1 MPRPNLSRKI
11 HSWIVNG
18 CTSFNL
24 VLGMATVMLS
34 CHGML
39 GWASL
44 CLLGSV
50 VWDAADGFLAR
61 RWQVAS
67 EFGAQLD
74 SLADMTSFAVG
85 GGAFV
90 YGWFQG
96 HLPLWLVVPLSCWFG
111 LTGAWRL
118 ARFNVG
124 PKLVGEFY
132 GLPTTAVATLVA
144 VTYITCPELAYCWPG
159 ALLAAILAGLMVSPL
174 PYPKFTRVVE
184 LPRWLM
190 ILLPLAG
197 LFHLDW
203 TVWTVS
209 SVYLLSGPYIWLRR
223 RSSEMNEFQGVA
235 TH

>member
-1 MPRPNLSRKI
+1 
-11 HSWIVNG
+11 
-18 CTSFNL
+18 
-24 VLGMATVMLS
+24 MATVMFS

-39 GWASL
+39 GWAAL

-74 SLADMTSFAVG
+74 SLADMTSFGIG

-96 HLPLWLVVPLSCWFG
+96 SLPLGWLAPLSCWFG

-124 PKLVGEFY
+124 PKLSGEFF
-132 GLPTTAVATLVA
+132 GLPTTAVATLLA
-144 VTYITCPELAYCWPG
+144 VTYLTCPGLASCWPG
-159 ALLAAILAGLMVSPL
+159 AVLAAVLAGLMISPL
-174 PYPKFTRVVE
+174 PYPKFTRVGE
-184 LPRWLM
+184 LPRWL
-190 ILLPLAG
+190 LVVLPLAG
-197 LFHLDW
+197 LVHLDW
-203 TVWTVS
+203 TIWTCS
-209 SVYLLSGPYIWLRR
+209 TLYLLSGPWIWVRR
-223 RSSEMNEFQGVA
+223 HRSEMEELPGLA
-235 TH
+235 SP